1 MPTSRFRFDF
11 VGNRIYERVTALIQM
26 YIYLYTRFF
35 PHTQYMFPSFPL
47 TNK

>member
-11 VGNRIYERVTALIQM
+11 VGSRIYERVTALQM

-35 PHTQYMFPSFPL
+35 PHTRYMFPSFPL

>member
-11 VGNRIYERVTALIQM
+11 VGSRIYERVTALQM

-35 PHTQYMFPSFPL
+35 PIPGTCFRVSP
-47 TNK
+47 